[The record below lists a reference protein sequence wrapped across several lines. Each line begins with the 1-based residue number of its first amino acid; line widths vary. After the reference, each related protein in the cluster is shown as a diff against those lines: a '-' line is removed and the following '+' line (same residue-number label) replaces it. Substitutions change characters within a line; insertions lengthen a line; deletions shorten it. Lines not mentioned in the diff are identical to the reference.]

1 VIFFLPKTSLTIR
14 KSSITSA
21 WDVSLL
27 ENLLHSYSHVRHV
40 LGDGL
45 DSLHQTYRLESG
57 RVNRRER
64 ERERERNDA
73 QLLKKQF
80 TQNDATDNPL

>member
-1 VIFFLPKTSLTIR
+1 VIFFLPKTTLTIR

-57 RVNRRER
+57 KVNR
-64 ERERERNDA
+64 RERERNDA